1 MSPARPVAASVLVVL
16 GLSLFGAAPVEAAA
30 AQGDPERGEAVFRA
44 NCAMCHGTDAS
55 GMMGMHPALRGA
67 VQRLGEDGVE
77 VTVRKGRATRPPMP
91 AWEGRLSDQEIADVV
106 AYVATL
112 PPGPRN
118 FGPEGMMDG
127 NGHSMMHDDD
137 AGVPGFFWA
146 VFTVAV
152 ALAGVA
158 VFVWVLRSRGRARRR
173 PSGLARDELDRRY
186 AGGELS
192 RDEYLQRR
200 RDLES

>member
-1 MSPARPVAASVLVVL
+1 MISVRLLAASVLMAL
-16 GLSLFGAAPVEAAA
+16 GLSLLMPAPVEAAA
-30 AQGDPERGEAVFRA
+30 APEGDPERGERIFRT
-44 NCAMCHGTDAS
+44 NCAMCHGADAA

-67 VQRLGEDGVE
+67 VERLGREGVE

-106 AYVATL
+106 AYVAAL

-118 FGPEGMMDG
+118 FGPEGTMDG
-127 NGHSMMHDDD
+127 SGQSMMHDDD
-137 AGVPGFFWA
+137 AGVPAFFW
-146 VFTVAV
+146 VVLTVV
-152 ALAGVA
+152 MALAGVA
-158 VFVWVLRSRGRARRR
+158 VFVWVVRSSPARGR
-173 PSGLARDELDRRY
+173 PSGPARDELDRRY

-200 RDLES
+200 RDLGS